1 MNYAGS
7 CLCGDVSF
15 ELNGEFESF
24 YLCHCKHCQKD
35 TGSAHASN
43 LFSTTAKLIW
53 QTGETIITTYKL
65 PSTKHVKSFCSNCGS
80 AVPSIQMNNKL
91 VVVPVGCLDQDISI
105 KPTAHIY
112 KASAASWEK
121 NLDQVISYEQLP
133 E

>member
-43 LFSTTAKLIW
+43 LFSTTAKLAW
-53 QTGETIITTYKL
+53 QTGEDKVKTYQL
-65 PSTKHVKSFCSNCGS
+65 PSTKHVKSFCLNCGS
-80 AVPSIQMNNKL
+80 AVPNIQMNNML
-91 VVVPVGCLDQDISI
+91 VVPAGCLNQDIAI

-112 KASAASWEK
+112 KSSAAAWTK
-121 NLDQVISYEQLP
+121 NLGDVKSYEKLP